1 MICSKLLVEFE
12 GNMNLA
18 EIKKT
23 LEGKKNLLF
32 LIKTYIDK
40 DISQSNRVGLF
51 ISTQYKCPDKE
62 EFYQDKK
69 AFLMSIDK

>member
-1 MICSKLLVEFE
+1 MINSKLVVEFE

-18 EIKKT
+18 EMKNT

-32 LIKTYIDK
+32 LIKTFIDK

-51 ISTQYKCPDKE
+51 IST
-62 EFYQDKK
+62 
-69 AFLMSIDK
+69 